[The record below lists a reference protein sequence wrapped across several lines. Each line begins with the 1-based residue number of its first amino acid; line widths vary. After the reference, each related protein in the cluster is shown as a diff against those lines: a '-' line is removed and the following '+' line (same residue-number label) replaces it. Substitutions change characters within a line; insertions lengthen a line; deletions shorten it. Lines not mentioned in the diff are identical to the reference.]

1 MGVAI
6 DDWERDALPRGTM
19 LHGYRIDAI
28 IGRGGFGIT
37 YRASDAIDQVFAV
50 KEYLPRQFAMR
61 DGSDVVPTGTSVREG
76 YQDCLGR
83 FVKEARALLRLSGI
97 GAAGEGVV
105 KVATLFEANGTAY
118 IVMEY
123 LAGQPLEALIKAHP
137 QGLPEAELRPLMLQ
151 LLRAVGC
158 VHEAGI
164 LHRDIKP
171 ANILLRED
179 GRPVL
184 IDFGATRGIS
194 QGETA
199 TYTQIFSEG
208 YAPIE
213 QFAGAEQGPFS
224 DIYALGSTLYRAV
237 GGKTV
242 DSFTRHQALLKG
254 RPDPQPPAVEIGA
267 GRYDHRLLLL
277 IDRAMRVAP
286 EERPQ
291 SVAELQALLDDEQSD
306 VTQYQPAQRPIE
318 PLPAAAA
325 GADPATRAEDMTL
338 RRQVPVTPPAAL
350 PRRSSRLPLL
360 AGGLVAVAIL
370 VGAGWFLLHLGG
382 RLSAPAPQIAALT
395 PSPVTPAPSLE
406 PPAPKPAAE
415 PLGQS
420 ARIEAVAPVPA
431 TGIVP
436 PPSTIVPP
444 SSAVVVAPSPEPPA
458 ATATLRSA
466 AEAPPPPVE
475 TPVPP
480 QPTQYRPPVVA
491 PARPPVAAPARPL
504 VAEPARPPVSEA
516 FNPSTGRID
525 RDAARIAT
533 REAVEAE
540 QRKAQAEAEALA
552 RRQAMQDLPV
562 GERISGPPLIYPPRL
577 AREGRGGDVDI
588 DCAVDA
594 RGRPSGC
601 RLVEVRGPA
610 PFGNEALAFIRQ
622 SSFRPARRGGV
633 NVMEAHHR
641 FHVEFKRDH

>member
-1 MGVAI
+1 MGVTI

-83 FVKEARALLRLSGI
+83 FVKEARALLRLSSI

-137 QGLPEAELRPLMLQ
+137 QGLPEAELRPLMLH
-151 LLRAVGC
+151 LMRAVGC

-267 GRYDHRLLLL
+267 GRYDPLLLL
-277 IDRAMRVAP
+277 MIDRAMRVAP

-291 SVAELQALLDDEQSD
+291 SIAELQALLEDDQAE
-306 VTQYQPAQRPIE
+306 VTQYQPPARRIE
-318 PLPAAAA
+318 PLPAETA
-325 GADPATRAEDMTL
+325 GTDPATRAEDITL
-338 RRQVPVTPPAAL
+338 RRQAPVAAAVPTIMV
-350 PRRSSRLPLL
+350 PRRSSRLPLVG
-360 AGGLVAVAIL
+360 GGLVAIAVL
-370 VGAGWFLLHLGG
+370 VGAAWFLLNP
-382 RLSAPAPQIAALT
+382 RFRAPAVAPSEMAALI
-395 PSPVTPAPSLE
+395 PAPTKPPPVAVAPPAQPVAAAPKQAAEQPLQE
-406 PPAPKPAAE
+406 PPAPAAAPEQPAPTPALRSATEPPAPPPAAE
-415 PLGQS
+415 RP
-420 ARIEAVAPVPA
+420 I
-431 TGIVP
+431 
-436 PPSTIVPP
+436 
-444 SSAVVVAPSPEPPA
+444 
-458 ATATLRSA
+458 
-466 AEAPPPPVE
+466 AE
-475 TPVPP
+475 
-480 QPTQYRPPVVA
+480 QPTVYRPPSAEVPRPVVVEPPPR
-491 PARPPVAAPARPL
+491 PA
-504 VAEPARPPVSEA
+504 VAEPPRPPAVRPDA
-516 FNPSTGRID
+516 
-525 RDAARIAT
+525 DAARNAT
-533 REAVEAE
+533 REAAEAE
-540 QRKAQAEAEALA
+540 QRRVQAEAELAA
-552 RRQAMQDLPV
+552 RRLAQQEVPV
-562 GERISGPPLIYPPRL
+562 GERISGPPLAYPPRM
-577 AREGRGGDVDI
+577 AKEGRTGSVEI
-588 DCAVDA
+588 ECAVDA
-594 RGRPSGC
+594 GGHTRDCRVVEQSGPP
-601 RLVEVRGPA
+601 V
-610 PFGNEALAFIRQ
+610 FGNAALTYIRG
-622 SSFRPARRGGV
+622 STFRPARRGGV

-641 FHVEFKRDH
+641 FHVEFKRNR